1 MGDLEQ
7 CGPLKEMILN
17 PSANDIY
24 AVETNL
30 MDADGTI
37 GMAGLFIPEQWS
49 MPPYIDD
56 YGNSQVEEAIE
67 AIGLERARWKN
78 ELSGEQ
84 YQLRISQKPLNIGE
98 AFAYRKESVF
108 PQGILSKQLK
118 RIEEKEY
125 AYELIESDVVVFPSD
140 TGSIDP

>member
-1 MGDLEQ
+1 
-7 CGPLKEMILN
+7 MILN
-17 PSANDIY
+17 PTANDIY

-30 MDADGTI
+30 MDSDGTI

-49 MPPYIDD
+49 MPPYIDKF
-56 YGNSQVEEAIE
+56 GNSEIDEAIV
-67 AIGLERARWKN
+67 AINNERARWKN

-84 YQLRISQKPLNIGE
+84 YQLRISQKPLNIAE

-118 RIEEKEY
+118 KIEEKEY
-125 AYELIESDVVVFPSD
+125 AYEHIELERTQEGILAKRLSLIHISEP
-140 TGSIDP
+140 TRPY